1 MGTGNAARGRMSPTY
16 PVHYAIERP
25 ARFTRIQLLIRIVFF
40 CLLGIVGVSFG
51 LAFMVGFVALPVFA
65 AARLTSRGDKPH
77 AYVADDGPHVI
88 AVLRWFAAVSA
99 WAGLIAEELPRR
111 APDETVR
118 IDVEADAHPTP
129 GSALLRLITGLPSA
143 FVLAVLGWLGVFVWF
158 WAALSVLFAER
169 VGTGTFNYLVGLQ
182 RWSIRLLAYQASLVD
197 EYPPFSF
204 TDGPAELPTARA
216 AV

>member
-1 MGTGNAARGRMSPTY
+1 MPTTY
-16 PVHYAIERP
+16 PVHYAVERP
-25 ARFTRIQLLIRIVFF
+25 ARFTRIQLLIRILVF
-40 CLLGIVGVSFG
+40 CVLGIIGVSFG
-51 LAFMVGFVALPVFA
+51 LAFMVGFAALPVFA

-77 AYVADDGPHVI
+77 AYVADDGPRVI

-111 APDETVR
+111 APEETVR
-118 IDVEADAHPTP
+118 VDVEANAHPTP
-129 GSALLRLITGLPSA
+129 GSALMRLITGLPSA
-143 FVLAVLGWLGVFVWF
+143 FVLAVLGWLGVFVWL
-158 WAALSVLFAER
+158 WAALSVLFTER
-169 VGTGTFNYLVGLQ
+169 VGVGTFNYLVGLQ

-204 TDGPAELPTARA
+204 EDGPAELPTARA